1 MTIEADL
8 VGILRASTS
17 VTAYTSTQRI
27 YQEFLPQNATIPA
40 VSYFLVS
47 APRIPLMGSDAVNIQ
62 ARYQFDCWAATP
74 SSANGLTN
82 AVLGAIERY
91 GPSSSGTVAI
101 ETIFID
107 DVQSVDEDDPDEKV
121 FRRSIDAI
129 VCYRS
134 S

>member
-8 VGILRASTS
+8 RGILTSSTS
-17 VTAYTSTQRI
+17 VSAYSSNRV
-27 YQEFLPQNATIPA
+27 YQDQLPQNVTYPA
-40 VSYFLVS
+40 ISYFLVS

-62 ARYQFDCWAATP
+62 ARFQIDCWAASP
-74 SSANGLTN
+74 SSANAFTN
-82 AVLGAIERY
+82 AVIGAIERY
-91 GPSSSGTVAI
+91 GSSSGTMAI

-107 DVQSVDEDDPDEKV
+107 DVQTIPERDPDEEV
-121 FRRSIDAI
+121 YRRAIDAI